1 MLFEALEV
9 GIYGANCYI
18 AGSEETM
25 EAAIIDHGADFN
37 KIDSKLKEL
46 GLTPKIIILTHYH
59 GDHIGA
65 VKELTDKY
73 GLKVY
78 IHKDDA
84 EALGDGSMNLTK
96 SMLGKGISIK
106 ADVELSD
113 GDEISL
119 GELNFKIIHTPG
131 HTRGGI
137 SIKVGNIMMTGD
149 TLFRSSIGRT
159 DFPGGSFEEI
169 INSIKDKIFTYDDD
183 TLIYPGHMSPTS
195 IKTEKK
201 FNPFVKIS

>member
-9 GIYGANCYI
+9 GVYGANCYI

-25 EAAIIDHGADFN
+25 EAAIIDPGADFN